1 MTEVTRRDIAAA
13 FRAAGAVRGDTVMFH
28 GSLRSMGCVQ
38 GGAAA
43 VIDGILDASS
53 PGGTVGAAT
62 LWYNGNPAECRKED
76 FDAETSPTW
85 TGLLAE
91 TLRKDPRSLRSN
103 SFSHSVSAVGARAR
117 ELTERHGEGR
127 PYPSPWSEES
137 FSEISPWSKFY
148 LWNALYAFIGVDMD
162 TCTMKH
168 YIESRFVAELLD
180 QLPPERYTEF
190 RSQIA
195 MDCKSILWIFYPGA
209 QMRARLEEKGL
220 VTKIPLGNTTLM
232 TIRTRPL
239 VDATLDILRAAP
251 EAWCSP
257 EFASWIARVKAARR
271 S

>member
-1 MTEVTRRDIAAA
+1 MTEVTRADIAAA
-13 FRAAGAVRGDTVMFH
+13 FKAAGAVQGDTVMFH
-28 GSLRSMGCVQ
+28 GSLKSMGHVQ

-53 PGGTVGAAT
+53 PGGTVAAAT
-62 LWYNGNPAECRKED
+62 LWYNGNPEECKKED
-76 FDAETSPTW
+76 FVLETSPTW

-91 TLRKDPRSLRSN
+91 TLRRDPRSLRSN
-103 SFSHSVSAVGARAR
+103 SFSHSVNAIGSRAR

-127 PYPSPWSEES
+127 PFPSPWSEQS
-137 FSEISPWSKFY
+137 FAEISPWSKFY
-148 LWNALYAFIGVDMD
+148 QWNALYAFIGVDMN

-180 QLPPERYTEF
+180 ALPPERYMEF

-209 QMRARLEEKGL
+209 QMRPKLEEKGI
-220 VTKIPLGNTTLM
+220 VTKVPLGDTTLM
-232 TIRTRPL
+232 TVRTRPL
-239 VDATLDILRAAP
+239 VEATLDILRAEP
-251 EAWCSP
+251 ESWCTP
-257 EFASWIARVKAARR
+257 EFASWLARVKAARR